1 MKTKLAPVI
10 ATTLLASLGSALAGT
25 PPVAPAPPPPVEES
39 PFSAEL
45 SVGYDTFYIFRGEEL
60 FEQVVWGQVEMSYA
74 LTDTF
79 SVSLTPWYLS
89 AIDDDYTE
97 LNILPSLTW
106 DAGFA
111 EITAGYAGY
120 VYPRGSWGGNEGIDD
135 EHEANLGLSRSF
147 GILEAGLFAAYNFD
161 REATYL
167 EASVG
172 TSFELGSAVSLE
184 TSAAIGYSADYYGVD
199 GFTHV
204 LLTVALPV
212 QLTETATLTPYIAG
226 NLPLE
231 VLNDFQDNEV
241 FGGVALA
248 VSF

>member
-1 MKTKLAPVI
+1 MNIKPIPVI
-10 ATTLLASLGSALAGT
+10 ATALWATLGSALAGS
-25 PPVAPAPPPPVEES
+25 PPAAPAPPPPVEES

-45 SVGYDTFYIFRGEEL
+45 SVGYDSFYIFRGEEL
-60 FEQVVWGQVEMSYA
+60 FEQVVWGQVEMNYA
-74 LTDTF
+74 LTDSLSFT
-79 SVSLTPWYLS
+79 LTPWYLGGLE
-89 AIDDDYTE
+89 DDYTE
-97 LNILPSLTW
+97 LDILPSLTW

-120 VYPRGSWGGNEGIDD
+120 FYPRGSWGGNEGIDD
-135 EHEANLGLSRSF
+135 EHEVNLGLSRSF
-147 GILEAGLFAAYNFD
+147 GFLDVSTLAAYNFD
-161 REATYL
+161 RDGMYF

-172 TSFELGSAVSLE
+172 TTFELGKAVSLE
-184 TSAAIGYSADYYGVD
+184 TSAAIGYSAHYFAED

-212 QLTETATLTPYIAG
+212 QLTGTATLKPYVAG

-231 VLNDFQDNEV
+231 VLDGNQDNEI

-248 VSF
+248 IGF